1 MNLKLTL
8 VGIAFVP
15 ALCLAQGT
23 DKGKAAAQ
31 PQPRVMTSTDSLMV
45 RQLYFTAL
53 REKTIENFTLATDLF
68 TRILQIDANNDA
80 AMYELANLKKL
91 SKDDA
96 TAEQLLE
103 RATTLKPDNEWYW
116 AGLAAS
122 YEKSNNIVKL
132 ENVFTQLIRLNSDN
146 PDYYIDKA
154 NALSIEKKYDEALAT
169 YDDLERITGPTDE
182 LLLKRQK
189 IYLAQGKLDKAIAN
203 LKEAIAANPSQI
215 KYYLML
221 GEVYNSNNLT
231 DEALSTFQKAEKLDP
246 QNGYVHL
253 ELADIYRAKK
263 SYEASFNQL
272 KLAFAIPA
280 LAAEQKMRIILGY
293 LPKFP
298 DPNAKASALELS
310 RIVTVA
316 HPGDSKAFALY
327 GDMLVQNQRY
337 KEAKVQYQKSL
348 ELNNQVYT
356 VHEQLVRIE
365 LGDNDLDAAVKDGE
379 NALSLFPN
387 QAWMNYL
394 VGVSWMQKKN
404 YTKALGYIKN
414 ATSLEVQDKDL
425 LSQSFSA
432 MGDCYHEMKNEK
444 LSDESYD
451 KSLSYNPDNAYTLNN
466 YAYYLSVRGVQLD
479 KAEQMS
485 KHANDLQPATA
496 SFEDTYAWIL
506 FKQKK
511 YADAKV
517 WMEKALINDK
527 DHNAVQIE
535 HYGDIMFYLGKVDA
549 AVENWKKA
557 KAYGAQSTVLERKIN
572 EKKYIE

>member
-8 VGIAFVP
+8 IGIAFLP
-15 ALCLAQGT
+15 ALCLAQGAV
-23 DKGKAAAQ
+23 KGSTTAQ
-31 PQPRVMTSTDSLMV
+31 PRPKVMTSTDSLMV
-45 RQLYFTAL
+45 KQLYFTAL

-91 SKDDA
+91 NKDDA

-122 YEKSNNIVKL
+122 YEKSNNIAKL
-132 ENVFTQLIRLNSDN
+132 ENVFTQLIRLNNDN

-169 YDDLERITGPTDE
+169 YDELEKVTGPTDD

-189 IYLAQGKLDKAIAN
+189 IYLMEGKLDKATAS
-203 LKEAIAANPSQI
+203 LKEAIAANPNQV

-231 DEALSTFQKAEKLDP
+231 DEALSIFQKAEKIDP

-280 LAAEQKMRIILGY
+280 LGAEQKMRIVLGY

-316 HPGDSKAFALY
+316 HPTESKAFALY
-327 GDMLVQNQRY
+327 GDMLVQNQMY
-337 KEAKVQYQKSL
+337 KEAKIQYQKSL
-348 ELNNQVYT
+348 QLNDQVYA

-365 LGDNDLDAAVKDGE
+365 LGDNDLDAAIKDGE

-404 YTKALGYIKN
+404 YTKALSYIKN

-432 MGDCYHEMKNEK
+432 LGDCYHELKNEK
-444 LSDESYD
+444 QSDESYD

-466 YAYYLSVRGVQLD
+466 YAYYLSVKSVELD
-479 KAEQMS
+479 KAERMS

-511 YADAKV
+511 YAEAKV

-572 EKKYIE
+572 ERKYIE